1 MLEPLNWEKTAT
13 LLLALAFAACFVWY
27 TRRKG
32 ALTLDGALSAAV
44 LGLWVLYQAGP
55 WWLLPLFFF
64 FISGTLFGRLR
75 RGAAPAADAKHGRA
89 RDIVQVL
96 CNGGLYAALA
106 TFAGGAHRE
115 MALSLMALSLAVS
128 TADTWSS
135 EIGQYARQPTVDL
148 LRWRAVPP
156 GLSGGVSWAGTLAG
170 LAGALAMALL
180 CSMLLYHRLQASFL
194 LLATAGG
201 FAGMLLDS
209 LLGASVQARYRDAET
224 GALSDQPGPGRVLY
238 SGAGWMSNDGVNW
251 WSNLLVTLA
260 GYWMWVG

>member
-1 MLEPLNWEKTAT
+1 MDALNWSKPLT
-13 LLLALAFAACFVWY
+13 LLAALLFSAGFVWY

-32 ALTLDGALSAAV
+32 ALTPDGALTAAFT
-44 LGLWVLYQAGP
+44 GLWVWYQAG
-55 WWLLPLFFF
+55 WLWLLPLFFF
-64 FISGTLFGRLR
+64 FITGTLFGRLR
-75 RGAAPAADAKHGRA
+75 KAMMPAADAKHGRP
-89 RDIVQVL
+89 RDLVQVL

-106 TFAGGAHRE
+106 TFAGGSRHE
-115 MALSLMALSLAVS
+115 LALSLMALSLAIS

-135 EIGQYARQPTVDL
+135 EIGQYARRPTVDL

-170 LAGALAMALL
+170 LAGALSMALL
-180 CSMLLYHRLQASFL
+180 CSLLLYQRPDPALL

-209 LLGASVQARYRDAET
+209 LLGAGVQARYRDRDT
-224 GALSDQPGPGRVLY
+224 GALSDQPGASRVLY
-238 SGAGWMSNDGVNW
+238 SGAAWMGNDGVNW

-260 GYWMWVG
+260 GYWLAAG